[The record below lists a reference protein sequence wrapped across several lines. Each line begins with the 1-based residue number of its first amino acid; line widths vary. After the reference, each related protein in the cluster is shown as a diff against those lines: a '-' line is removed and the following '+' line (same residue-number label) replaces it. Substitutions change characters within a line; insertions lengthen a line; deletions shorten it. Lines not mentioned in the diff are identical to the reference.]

1 MLEFKQQHLYRNS
14 VTAFDLLSNEEIVL
28 IKILFEWYKYNST
41 HLHRSD
47 TFVLLL
53 KQDLRLVI
61 VPQVREAY
69 LHFMVSIAK
78 ITRDDRN
85 LTQDDDRVWE
95 EMMQVLELETD
106 IANVSASHNRKWNC
120 ETLEN

>member
-1 MLEFKQQHLYRNS
+1 MNA
-14 VTAFDLLSNEEIVL
+14 T
-28 IKILFEWYKYNST
+28 
-41 HLHRSD
+41 
-47 TFVLLL
+47 
-53 KQDLRLVI
+53 

-78 ITRDDRN
+78 LTREDRN

-106 IANVSASHNRKWNC
+106 IANVSDGDWTCRMGVKDI
-120 ETLEN
+120 